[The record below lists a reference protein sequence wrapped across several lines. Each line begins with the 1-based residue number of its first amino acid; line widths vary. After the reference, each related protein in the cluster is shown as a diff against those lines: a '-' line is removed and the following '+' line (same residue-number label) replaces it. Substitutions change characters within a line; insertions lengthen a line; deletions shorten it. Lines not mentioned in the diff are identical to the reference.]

1 MLATHIIA
9 VERFFQHA
17 PLRTPNFAPQNLHPL
32 RKPYMQPK
40 KPVYKLNQQNNAVLE
55 TRHRKAITANLQFC
69 SLQSCCAKLSPQ
81 NCHCKIA
88 VLEARNCNWR
98 HVTAV
103 LEARN
108 CKTITANLQSCS
120 LLFCCANLSPLK
132 CHCKTAVLETRH
144 RKIITANLQ
153 SGSLQLTVQ
162 ICHHKNSTENIAA
175 NLPLQNCSPG
185 DTSPQ
190 NYHHKLAVLQFAVLL
205 CKFVTTKMPL
215 KISLQNC
222 HCKIAV
228 LETCHRQPGA
238 RAQPSSFDPP
248 VWVRAPFAC

>member
-144 RKIITANLQ
+144 RKTITTNLQ
-153 SGSLQLTVQ
+153 SCSLLF
-162 ICHHKNSTENIAA
+162 CCA
-175 NLPLQNCSPG
+175 NLS
-185 DTSPQ
+185 
-190 NYHHKLAVLQFAVLL
+190 
-205 CKFVTTKMPL
+205 PL
-215 KISLQNC
+215 KC
-222 HCKIAV
+222 H
-228 LETCHRQPGA
+228 
-238 RAQPSSFDPP
+238 
-248 VWVRAPFAC
+248 